1 MSENKKRGFFS
12 KLGGAIDATRRWTLN
27 IIFLVIVGGIAMA
40 IFSSVQEVS
49 VPDRAVLVIAPE
61 GVVVDQLSAVD
72 AFSQLSAQ
80 GLPQE
85 TLLADL
91 IETVNLA
98 SEDPRIEVLLLKLDD
113 LDHIGMSKTLE
124 LSEAIQGFRENG
136 KTIVATANHYNQD
149 QYLLASFA
157 DQIFVHNMGGV
168 GIEGFAVI
176 RNYFREAIDKLNIR
190 FHVFKVGNF
199 KSAVEPLLRNDMS
212 SAAKE
217 ANRAW
222 LDQLWN
228 LYRDTVV
235 ERRGISV
242 SKFDEY
248 VNHIDRV
255 MAEVG
260 GDAAQAA
267 LDYGLVDGIIS
278 RPMLRDMLIE
288 RVGENDEG
296 SFQQSYFRD
305 YLALNRSLLIE
316 VKDSVGIIVASGNIV
331 DGERPEGSIGGDSLA
346 RLIRKARL
354 DKNIKALVLRIDS
367 GGGSAFAS
375 EVIRAELQKLQEA
388 GKPLVVSMGSMAASG
403 GYWIAAGADEVWA
416 TPATLTGSIGIF
428 GAFPTVD
435 NMLQDLGVSTDGV
448 GTTAVAGKL
457 RPDLPLDPILAS
469 AIQSGVEYGYRRFI
483 NIVADGRNKL
493 VEQVEPIAE
502 GRVWSGIDAQQLGL
516 VDKLGGLQQ
525 AINSAAS
532 LAGLDPADTR
542 LLSLPLSPE
551 EELMRMILGS
561 GLVKSALNASS
572 PLVSVLNSV
581 LPAWRD
587 VLALKDSRGVYAYCL
602 MCVAP

>member
-12 KLGGAIDATRRWTLN
+12 KLGGFIDATRRWTLN
-27 IIFLVIVGGIAMA
+27 IIFLVIIGSIAMA
-40 IFSSVQEVS
+40 IFSSVQEVTI
-49 VPDRAVLVIAPE
+49 PDRAVLVLAPA
-61 GVVVDQLSAVD
+61 GVVVDQLSTVD
-72 AFSQLSAQ
+72 ALTQLSSQ
-80 GLPQE
+80 GLPNE
-85 TLLADL
+85 TLLSDL
-91 IETVNLA
+91 IEAVNLA
-98 SEDPRIEVLLLKLDD
+98 SEDPRIEVLLLQLDG
-113 LDHIGMSKTLE
+113 LTHIGMSKTME
-124 LSEAIQGFRENG
+124 LSEAIQKFRETG
-136 KTIVATANHYNQD
+136 KTVVASASHYDQD

-168 GIEGFAVI
+168 GLEGFAVI
-176 RNYFREAIDKLNIR
+176 RNYFREAIDKLKIR

-212 SAAKE
+212 NAAKE
-217 ANRAW
+217 ANKAW
-222 LDQLWN
+222 LDQLWS

-235 ERRGISV
+235 TRRGISEA
-242 SKFDEY
+242 KFDNY

-255 MAEVG
+255 MTEVG

-278 RPMLRDMLIE
+278 RPMLREMLIE
-288 RVGENDEG
+288 RVGENKDG

-305 YLALNRSLLIE
+305 YLTLNRSILVE
-316 VKDSVGIIVASGNIV
+316 VKESVGIIVASGNIV
-331 DGERPEGSIGGDSLA
+331 DGEQPSGTIGGDSLA
-346 RLIRKARL
+346 KLIRKARL
-354 DKNIKALVLRIDS
+354 DDQIKALVLRIDS

-375 EVIRAELQKLQEA
+375 EVIRAELQKLQES

-403 GYWIAAGADEVWA
+403 GYWIAAGADEIWA

-428 GAFPTVD
+428 GAFPSVD
-435 NMLQDLGVSTDGV
+435 DMLQGLGIHTDGV

-469 AIQSGVEYGYRRFI
+469 AIQSGIEYGYRRFI
-483 NIVADGRNKL
+483 NVVADGRKKL

-525 AINSAAS
+525 AVNSAAS
-532 LAGLDPADTR
+532 LVGVDPVNTR
-542 LLSLPLSPE
+542 LLMLPLSPE
-551 EELMRMILGS
+551 EELMRLILGS
-561 GLVKSALNASS
+561 VMVKTAFTAS
-572 PLVSVLNSV
+572 PVMSVLNSI
-581 LPAWRD
+581 LPAWSD
-587 VLALKDSRGVYAYCL
+587 AIQLKDSRGVYAYCL